1 MSGTWDDAQAAS
13 FSGPLGER
21 IYSSRLLGGDPTLV
35 LHGGGN
41 TSVKLLEQDL
51 LGRDVDVLYVKCSG
65 HDLAEIDADGFTGLR
80 LEHLRTLTG
89 LDGLSD
95 AVVSRELRSAA
106 LDPDAPSPS
115 VEALLHAIIPK
126 RYVDHTHSERALALT
141 NTPSGE
147 RHVRKAYGDSV
158 IVVPYVRP
166 GQSLARLC
174 AQLVATQMTDATIG
188 LVLMNHGLVSFG
200 ASARES
206 YEAMLELV
214 ARAEEYGSAHG
225 KDYGAQARAVAV
237 EETPAPVESVGLKV
251 ARLRTQISM
260 AAGFPVVLQHDDD
273 PLGLAFA
280 NRDDV
285 TVLSQSG
292 PATPDHVIYTKR
304 VPMLGRD
311 VDAYVEAYRRYF
323 QENMK
328 ARGAG
333 SSIEM
338 LDPAPRVVLDPELG
352 LCTAGR
358 TIAEANIAA
367 DLYKHTIEL
376 ILNANALESYQAL
389 PAAEIFEVEYWASEQ
404 AKLGLGQRDEF
415 AGEAVLVTGAA
426 SGIGAACV
434 HEYLARGACVVGLD
448 ISDGVLE
455 VADTPGYVGVVCD
468 VTEPAQLAAA
478 VERCALA
485 FGGIDMLVLSAG
497 IFPSSQRIEDLDLK
511 DWRRTFAVNT
521 DSDLLLLRLAF
532 PYLAMAPGGGRVVV
546 IASKNVPAPG
556 PGAAS
561 YSASKAALTQL
572 ARVAALEWGEAGVRV
587 NVLHPNAVFD
597 TGIWTDEVVNAR
609 AASYGLTPT
618 EYRTNNVLR
627 VEVRSRDVAE
637 LACAMCGPLFAK
649 TTGAQIPIDGG
660 NERVI

>member
-1 MSGTWDDAQAAS
+1 MSETWDDAKAAS
-13 FSGPLGER
+13 FSGPLGAR
-21 IYSSRLLGGDPTLV
+21 IYSSRLLGGDHALV

-41 TSVKLLEQDL
+41 TSVKMREQDL
-51 LGRDVDVLYVKCSG
+51 LGSDLAVLYVKCSG

-80 LEHLRTLTG
+80 LDILRTLVAVG
-89 LDGLSD
+89 GLSD
-95 AVVSRELRSAA
+95 AAVTKELRGAA
-106 LDPDAPSPS
+106 LNPDAPSPS
-115 VEALLHAIIPK
+115 VEALLHAIIPR
-126 RYVDHTHSERALALT
+126 RYVDHTHSERVLALA

-147 RHVRKAYGDSV
+147 RHVREAYGDSA

-166 GQSLARLC
+166 GHGLARLC
-174 AQLVATQMTDATIG
+174 DELVATQMTDSTIG

-200 ASARES
+200 DSARES

-214 ARAEEYGSAHG
+214 ARAEAYGVAHSRRHASRSHTASAAPEH
-225 KDYGAQARAVAV
+225 AR
-237 EETPAPVESVGLKV
+237 VESVGLKV
-251 ARLRTQISM
+251 AALRAQISL
-260 AAGFPVVLQHDDD
+260 AAGRPLVLRRDEDA
-273 PLGLAFA
+273 LGLEFA
-280 NRDDV
+280 NRDDIEA
-285 TVLSQSG
+285 LSQSG

-323 QENMK
+323 LEH
-328 ARGAG
+328 ARAGGAEP
-333 SSIEM
+333 SIEM
-338 LDPAPRVVLDPELG
+338 RDPAPRVVLDPELG

-358 TIAEANIAA
+358 TIAEASIAA
-367 DLYKHTIEL
+367 DLYRHTIEL
-376 ILNANALESYQAL
+376 ILNADALESYQAL
-389 PAAEIFEVEYWASEQ
+389 SATEIFEVEYWAAEQ
-404 AKLGLGQRDEF
+404 AKLKRGQLDEF
-415 AGEAVLVTGAA
+415 TGRAVLVTGAA

-448 ISDGVLE
+448 ISAKVRD
-455 VADTPGYVGVVCD
+455 VADPPGYIGVVCD
-468 VTEPAQLAAA
+468 VTDPELLAAS

-485 FGGIDMLVLSAG
+485 FGGLDMLVLSAG
-497 IFPSSQRIEDLDLK
+497 IFPSSKRIEDLELD

-532 PYLAMAPGGGRVVV
+532 PYLAIAPGGGRVVV

-587 NVLHPNAVFD
+587 NILHPNAVFD

-627 VEVRSRDVAE
+627 VEVTSRDVAQ

-649 TTGAQIPIDGG
+649 TTGAQVPIDGG

>member
-1 MSGTWDDAQAAS
+1 MSGTWDDSQAAR
-13 FSGPLGER
+13 FTGALGER
-21 IYSSRLLGGDPTLV
+21 IYSSRLLGSDPTLV

-41 TSVKLLEQDL
+41 TSVKLREQDL
-51 LGRDVDVLYVKCSG
+51 LGQDVDVLYVKCSG
-65 HDLAEIDADGFTGLR
+65 HDLAQIDANGFTGLR
-80 LEHLRTLTG
+80 LDHLRTLAG
-89 LDGLSD
+89 LNGLSD
-95 AVVSRELRSAA
+95 AVVSRELRGAA
-106 LDPDAPSPS
+106 LDPDAPSAS
-115 VEALLHAIIPK
+115 VEALLHAVIPQ
-126 RYVDHTHSERALALT
+126 RYVDHTHSERLLALT

-166 GQSLARLC
+166 GHDLGRLC
-174 AQLVATQMTDATIG
+174 AELIATEMTDATVG

-200 ASARES
+200 ESARES
-206 YEAMLELV
+206 YEAMLSLV
-214 ARAEEYGSAHG
+214 ASAEKYGSARG
-225 KDYGAQARAVAV
+225 KRRRASGGAVAA
-237 EETPAPVESVGLKV
+237 EEMPAPVESAGLKV
-251 ARLRTQISM
+251 ARLRAQISM
-260 AAGFPVVLQHDDD
+260 AAGFPVVFQRDED
-273 PLGLAFA
+273 PIGVAFA

-285 TVLSQSG
+285 ELLSQSG
-292 PATPDHVIYTKR
+292 PATPDHVVYTKR
-304 VPMLGRD
+304 LPMVGRD

-323 QENMK
+323 QEHSK

-358 TIAEANIAA
+358 TIAEAKIAA
-367 DLYKHTIEL
+367 DLYKHTIPL

-389 PAAEIFEVEYWASEQ
+389 PAAEIFEVEYWVAEQ
-404 AKLGLGQRDEF
+404 AKLKLKQRGEF
-415 AGEAVLVTGAA
+415 AGQAVLVTGAA

-434 HEYLARGACVVGLD
+434 REYLARGACVVGVD
-448 ISDGVLE
+448 IADAVLT
-455 VADTPGYVGVVCD
+455 VADAPGYIGVVCD
-468 VTEPAQLAAA
+468 VTEPEQLAAA

-485 FGGIDMLVLSAG
+485 FGGLDMLVLSAG
-497 IFPSSQRIEDLDLK
+497 IFPSSQRIEDLDLRE
-511 DWRRTFAVNT
+511 WHRTFAVNT
-521 DSDLLLLRLAF
+521 DADVLLLRLAF
-532 PYLAMAPGGGRVVV
+532 PYLAMAPGGGRVVA

-587 NVLHPNAVFD
+587 NIMHPNAVFD
-597 TGIWTDEVVNAR
+597 TGIWSDEVINAR

-618 EYRTNNVLR
+618 EYRTNNVLG
-627 VEVRSRDVAE
+627 VEVSSRDVAE